1 LSVVIAMTHR
11 RLGIPGRARLNP
23 WREFVHPIGEAGKRL
38 DGMRLFYAIVTLLLF
53 ATLGLLEVVAAR
65 SVPVGP

>member
-1 LSVVIAMTHR
+1 
-11 RLGIPGRARLNP
+11 
-23 WREFVHPIGEAGKRL
+23 
-38 DGMRLFYAIVTLLLF
+38 MRLFYVIVTLLLF